1 MTGLAITR
9 PRTGATAAVTAT
21 LGLAAVAWIVALREM
36 DGMDMGYATD
46 LGSAVS
52 FAGAWIPMM
61 AAMML
66 PGAAPAALRVARAG
80 GRTFWF
86 VAAYLA
92 SWAAVGIGVYLL
104 YAPHGAL
111 AAGAV
116 TVAAGLYELTPLK
129 RRCRELCREDT
140 RSGLGFGAHCIGSS
154 LGLMAMFVALGVMNI
169 AWMVVVTGVV
179 LAQKLLPPRAAID
192 VPLAFAIVVLG
203 LIVAA

>member
-1 MTGLAITR
+1 MTGLAIAR
-9 PRTGATAAVTAT
+9 RRTGATAALTAT

-36 DGMDMGYATD
+36 DGMDMGYTTD
-46 LGSAVS
+46 LGSAAS

-66 PGAAPAALRVARAG
+66 PGAAPAAARVARAG
-80 GRTFWF
+80 GRTSWF

-92 SWAAVGIGVYLL
+92 VWAALGVAVYIL

-116 TVAAGLYELTPLK
+116 TIAAGLYELTPLK

-140 RSGLGFGAHCIGSS
+140 RSGVGFGVHCIGSS

-169 AWMVVVTGVV
+169 AWMVVVTAVV

-192 VPLAFAIVVLG
+192 VPLALAIVAVG
-203 LIVAA
+203 LIVAI